1 MLGMSAFLIMGG
13 MRQLVMT
20 HELRTS
26 INQKQKEKKALSSKK
41 KELEKAKQNLT
52 NPDYV
57 EYIAR
62 GKYLVTKEGEQV
74 FKFQVKTTRPLR
86 SSFLCKIK
94 KCRSTFHIYMVR
106 PMRFERTRALLTTP
120 SK

>member
-1 MLGMSAFLIMGG
+1 MKGRRKKIQHVFVYFVMLGMSAFLIMGG

-57 EYIAR
+57 KYIAR

-74 FKFQVKTTRPLR
+74 FKF
-86 SSFLCKIK
+86 
-94 KCRSTFHIYMVR
+94 
-106 PMRFERTRALLTTP
+106 P
-120 SK
+120 SKDN